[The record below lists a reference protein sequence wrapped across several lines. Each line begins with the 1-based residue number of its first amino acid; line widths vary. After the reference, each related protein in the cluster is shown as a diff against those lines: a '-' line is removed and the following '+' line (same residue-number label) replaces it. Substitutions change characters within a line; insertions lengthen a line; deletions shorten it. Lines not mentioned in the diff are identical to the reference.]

1 MNIIKKERLIALA
14 AVFAVLLTVYIVALY
29 KLQIIEGEK
38 YYEESRN
45 NMVTTSTVT
54 AARGNILD
62 RNGRTLVT
70 NKSSYDLTIN
80 TDELFPSDNSVD
92 SNAVILKLV
101 NMIRDY
107 GDDYIDDLPITK
119 SPPFEFE
126 NVSDQ
131 DQARLDAYMK
141 QNKVKENASA
151 VEILSSMRERYDID
165 SNYTAEEARIIAGV
179 RYSINVR
186 YLINTSDYIFVK
198 DADMKLIATL
208 RENNIE
214 GINIKESYVREYATS
229 AAAHILGY
237 TGAMS
242 DSDYAKYAD
251 QGYSADA
258 TVGKDGAELAFEKYL
273 HGTNG
278 TVRTTSSSDGTVI
291 SKEYTKEPEPGNN
304 VYLTIDIA
312 LQEAA
317 ELALENGV
325 ASIQAKI
332 DAKKE
337 QQIAS
342 GSYTEK
348 QDQIDGAAVVVV
360 NVKTGEPLAIA
371 NWPTYDPAQLL
382 ENYNEILEAANTPLY
397 NRALLGIYAPGST
410 FKPCTAI
417 ASLTEGVINTGT
429 SIECRGQHTRYAQYG
444 YAPYCWIYTQNNQK
458 LTHGYLNV
466 TGAIQTSC
474 NIFFYS
480 AGHDLGIDKM
490 DKYAALF
497 GLGESTGIE
506 LPESTGNMAN
516 RENHEELTGE
526 SWSIGHTMQ
535 AAIGQSDSVFT
546 PIQMAEY
553 CATVANSGTRYS
565 ASILKSI
572 RNYDYSEKLY
582 DREPTV
588 MSTVESAEYNW
599 AAVHEGMW
607 QVLNDYINEKNVNVW
622 VDCQWR
628 VAGKT
633 GTAQKGEGIQ
643 NDGIFMCYAPYKD
656 PEVAIFVVVERGGAG
671 ASVQFIA
678 RQIMDAYI
686 TIRGYSDTSEA
697 EMSLLK

>member
-14 AVFAVLLTVYIVALY
+14 LVFAMLITVYIVALY

-62 RNGRTLVT
+62 RYGRVLVT
-70 NKSSYDLTIN
+70 NKSCYDLTIN
-80 TDELFPSDNSVD
+80 TDELFPNDDSVD

-126 NVSDQ
+126 NVSEQ

-141 QNKVKENASA
+141 ANKVKENASA

-179 RYSINVR
+179 RYAINVR

-242 DSDYAKYAD
+242 DSDYAKYKD

-258 TVGKDGAELAFEKYL
+258 TVGKDGAEYAFEKYL

-278 TVRTTSSSDGTVI
+278 TVRTTSASDGTVI
-291 SKEYTKEPEPGNN
+291 SKEYIEEPEPGNN

-332 DAKKE
+332 DSKKE

-342 GSYTEK
+342 GTYTEK
-348 QDQIDGAAVVVV
+348 QDVIDGASVVVV

-371 NWPTYDPAQLL
+371 NWPTYDPSELL
-382 ENYNEILEAANTPLY
+382 EKYNELLADKNAPLY
-397 NRALLGIYAPGST
+397 NRALQGGYAPGST

-417 ASLTEGVINTGT
+417 ASLTEGIINTGT
-429 SIECRGQHTRYAQYG
+429 TIQCTGRYTRYEQYG
-444 YAPYCWIYTQNNQK
+444 FAPLCWIYSQNNQH

-466 TGAIQTSC
+466 TGAIQNSC

-480 AGHDLGIDKM
+480 AGHDLGIDKL
-490 DKYAALF
+490 DKYAAEF

-516 RENHEELTGE
+516 AKNHEELTGE
-526 SWSIGHTMQ
+526 PWTIGQTMQ
-535 AAIGQSDSVFT
+535 AAIGQSDSLFT
-546 PIQMAEY
+546 PLQLAEY
-553 CATVANSGTRYS
+553 CAAVANGGERHS
-565 ASILKSI
+565 ASILKSV
-572 RNYDYSEKLY
+572 RSYSYGDNVYE
-582 DREPTV
+582 REDEV
-588 MSTVESAEYNW
+588 LSKVETAQYNW
-599 AAVHEGMW
+599 DAVHEGMRL
-607 QVLNDYINEKNVNVW
+607 VGKSSLPSYSITS
-622 VDCQWR
+622 
-628 VAGKT
+628 VAAKT
-633 GTAQKGEGIQ
+633 GTAQKGESIA
-643 NDGIFMCYAPYKD
+643 NDGIFICYAPFDD
-656 PEVAIFVVVERGGAG
+656 PEIAMAIVVQKGGAG
-671 ASVQFIA
+671 ANCSVIA
-678 RQIMDAYI
+678 QEILEAYF
-686 TIRGYSDTSEA
+686 
-697 EMSLLK
+697 SLKSATDVTDIEGELLQ